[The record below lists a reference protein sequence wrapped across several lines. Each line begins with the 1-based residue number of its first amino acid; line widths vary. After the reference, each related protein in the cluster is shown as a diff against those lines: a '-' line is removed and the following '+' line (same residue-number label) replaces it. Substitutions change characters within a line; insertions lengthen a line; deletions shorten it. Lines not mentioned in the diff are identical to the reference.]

1 MVSAEHWYIC
11 SAWQKTG
18 VSTVSGG
25 RLVYLC
31 CLVDD
36 SESIWCLIVY
46 WFIFVPSVG
55 MLVFLWCL
63 VEGWLLCMCGIG

>member
-36 SESIWCLIVY
+36 RCYLEGL
-46 WFIFVPSVG
+46 SV
-55 MLVFLWCL
+55 
-63 VEGWLLCMCGIG
+63 

>member
-36 SESIWCLIVY
+36 SESIWCLILVY
-46 WFIFVPSVG
+46 
-55 MLVFLWCL
+55 
-63 VEGWLLCMCGIG
+63 LCAICRNAGVSMVSG